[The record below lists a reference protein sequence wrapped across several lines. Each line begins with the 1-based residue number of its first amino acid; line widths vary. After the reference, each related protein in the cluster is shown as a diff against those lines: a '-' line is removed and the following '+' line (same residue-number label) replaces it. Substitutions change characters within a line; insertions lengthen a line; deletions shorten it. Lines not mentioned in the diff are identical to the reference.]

1 MKHTTLCYIEKDGKY
16 LMLHRV
22 KKENDLNRDK
32 WVGIGGK
39 FEDKESPEEANL
51 RETLEETGLT
61 LKNAEYRGI
70 VTFVSDKWET
80 EYMHIF
86 YADKFEGTVK
96 ECDEGELCW
105 VNKKDI
111 FSLPIWEG
119 DKIFLR
125 LLDEKT
131 PFFSLKLEYMGER
144 LVNAV
149 LNGEKLNVGKGTL

>member
-1 MKHTTLCYIEKDGKY
+1 MRNTTLCHIEKNGRY

-96 ECDEGELCW
+96 ECNEGELCW

-131 PFFSLKLEYMGER
+131 PFFSLKLEYTGEK

-149 LNGEKLNVGKGTL
+149 LNGEKLNVGKGAL

>member
-1 MKHTTLCYIEKDGKY
+1 
-16 LMLHRV
+16 
-22 KKENDLNRDK
+22 
-32 WVGIGGK
+32 
-39 FEDKESPEEANL
+39 
-51 RETLEETGLT
+51 
-61 LKNAEYRGI
+61 
-70 VTFVSDKWET
+70 
-80 EYMHIF
+80 MHIF

-144 LVNAV
+144 LANAV

>member
-1 MKHTTLCYIEKDGKY
+1 MRNTTLCHIEKNGCY

-144 LVNAV
+144 LANAV
-149 LNGEKLNVGKGTL
+149 LNGEELNVGNGTL